1 MSSPVIQLMDISER
15 LGQMYSRLDPLSLE
29 NILAEVMLHYHQDLQ
44 LVPVGPSIAQFRYI
58 L

>member
-29 NILAEVMLHYHQDLQ
+29 NILAEVMLHYHQDLD
-44 LVPVGPSIAQFRYI
+44 SSTNDSHK
-58 L
+58 